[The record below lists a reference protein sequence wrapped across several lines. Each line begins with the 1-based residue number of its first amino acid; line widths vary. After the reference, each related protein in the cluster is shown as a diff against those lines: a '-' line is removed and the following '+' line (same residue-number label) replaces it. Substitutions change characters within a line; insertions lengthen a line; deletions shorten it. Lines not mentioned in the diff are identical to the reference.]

1 MTHIVI
7 GRYNK
12 YFIFKEFNRD
22 AETTQKRGGRVKVKK
37 NEGVENQLI
46 EKY

>member
-7 GRYNK
+7 DRNNK

-22 AETTQKRGGRVKVKK
+22 AETMQKRGGREKK
-37 NEGVENQLI
+37 SEE
-46 EKY
+46 ERESRKSTD